1 MNRKALILV
10 AGGALTIALVGTA
23 IGAGAAETNAAR
35 DDSARSST
43 TTPTNPT
50 TAGTPTDDVTG
61 PANGP
66 SVGATRPSD
75 DRTAPTTGTDD
86 RTTGTD
92 DRTTGTDDRTASA
105 TGTIGRDRAVEI
117 ARSYLGGGQLVKVE
131 SELEHGRQ
139 MWSVRL
145 VKDGAQVRV
154 DVDSA
159 TGQITRSEQ
168 KSNG

>member
-10 AGGALTIALVGTA
+10 AGGALAIALVGTA
-23 IGAGAAETNAAR
+23 IGAGAAETNTAR

-66 SVGATRPSD
+66 SVAATRPSD
-75 DRTAPTTGTDD
+75 DRTAP
-86 RTTGTD
+86 TTGTD

-145 VKDGAQVRV
+145 AKDGAQVRV